1 MTSAKSIFISYRCR
15 NSSDITGRVYDRLV
29 AHFSEDR
36 VFKDVDSIPFGVN
49 YRHHLEQEVSH
60 CPVLLAIIDPNWL
73 GVTDARGRLKLANP
87 ADWVRV

>member
-1 MTSAKSIFISYRCR
+1 M
-15 NSSDITGRVYDRLV
+15 

-87 ADWVRV
+87 ADWVRVEIETALQRDRLVIPVLVGGNAAG

>member
-1 MTSAKSIFISYRCR
+1 
-15 NSSDITGRVYDRLV
+15 V

-87 ADWVRV
+87 ADWVRVEIETALQRDRLVIPVLVGGNAAG